1 MSKRAMIGFGIVL
14 GAALVAGLTYNDR
27 VDPDTSLYDLACTRG
42 LEDNKPAPEW
52 SSSELLAKDACAA
65 AKQADGSFDQ
75 GPELLKL
82 ARPHGYTH
90 YSGFIITERTIHTVL
105 AQGFVHGVT
114 CANDFYKYGTAE
126 DRSLGGEWAPDER
139 RRRCVEAHADGL
151 TEYQVLAGPNED
163 DYFITAIRHRYR
175 LYIGWTFIRALDFQE
190 TVDADVSS

>member
-14 GAALVAGLTYNDR
+14 GAALVAGLTYSDR
-27 VDPDTSLYDLACTRG
+27 VDPDTSLYDLACTRV

-75 GPELLKL
+75 GPALLKL

-90 YSGFIITERTIHTVL
+90 YSGFIITERTVHTVL

-114 CANDFYKYGTAE
+114 CANDFYQIWYG
-126 DRSLGGEWAPDER
+126 
-139 RRRCVEAHADGL
+139 
-151 TEYQVLAGPNED
+151 
-163 DYFITAIRHRYR
+163 
-175 LYIGWTFIRALDFQE
+175 
-190 TVDADVSS
+190 